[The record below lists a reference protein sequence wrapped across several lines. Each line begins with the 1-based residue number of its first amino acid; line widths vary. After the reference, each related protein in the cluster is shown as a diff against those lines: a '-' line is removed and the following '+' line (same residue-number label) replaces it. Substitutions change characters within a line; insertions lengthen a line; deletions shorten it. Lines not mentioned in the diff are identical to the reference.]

1 MAARKAL
8 TPFRMIQ
15 EKAHLHSQGRQATPK
30 SLRLVRNCLISSLMA
45 QVGFM
50 KGLIIKNKKNKKT
63 YERLLFIDCHIIS
76 SYVQW

>member
-15 EKAHLHSQGRQATPK
+15 WKAHLHSQGRQAAPK

-50 KGLIIKNKKNKKT
+50 KGLTIKKT

-76 SYVQW
+76 SYVQWQGR

>member
-15 EKAHLHSQGRQATPK
+15 WKAHLHSQGRQAAPK

-50 KGLIIKNKKNKKT
+50 EGLTIKKKT
-63 YERLLFIDCHIIS
+63 YERLLFIDYHILS

>member
-50 KGLIIKNKKNKKT
+50 KGLIIKKKINKKKNLRKT
-63 YERLLFIDCHIIS
+63 
-76 SYVQW
+76 VAT